1 MKKIK
6 FYAVALAVLAM
17 FSCSKE
23 NTNGT
28 DNPTEGKATYANF
41 SVQVKS
47 PGTYAAVPA
56 DANGVVEEQTI
67 TKLKMFIFNGG
78 VLETIGDI
86 TLNPD
91 NVGTT
96 TLKTTTGA
104 KVIYAVANANDDMTM
119 TVGQTLDKFKTL
131 AVAALTADIAA
142 TGDFVMVGTINTTL
156 TEQTEDQAK
165 AAPIAINVARA
176 AAKVQMKYDPATV
189 KITEQ
194 LKGAFTLPVY
204 QLMQM
209 NTKMFLP
216 RTAYELTPNGAKAS
230 QVDAA
235 TPADGTYDHLTA
247 VTEGTY
253 LTAAETWDFAF
264 ANSAYTAENVNE
276 APVTGNTTFTLVR
289 LKYTPH
295 ADEIAGTN
303 RNLVADGTFYVV
315 INGATS
321 TIYADKTEAD
331 AAQEAITAGAE
342 AKVYTEGQCYY
353 RMNLRDITKTAS
365 LQEKYCVLRNNF
377 YKVNIT
383 EVNSIG
389 GNSPTDPDVI
399 VPVDPETPLETET
412 HISADITIVPW
423 TVVEMNEPLG

>member
-1 MKKIK
+1 MKQMK
-6 FYAVALAVLAM
+6 FFAMALAVLTT

-23 NTNGT
+23 NTNVT

-47 PGTYAAVPA
+47 PGTYATPA

-67 TKLKMFIFNGG
+67 AKLKMFIFNGG

-86 TLNPD
+86 TLDAN

-104 KVIYAVANANDDMTM
+104 KVIYAVANANDNMTM
-119 TVGQTLDKFKTL
+119 TVGQTLDQFKAL
-131 AVAALTADIAA
+131 AVAALAADIAA
-142 TGDFVMVGTINTTL
+142 TGDFVMVGSVNTTL
-156 TEQTEDQAK
+156 TEQTEEQAK
-165 AAPIAINVARA
+165 ATPIAINVARA

-189 KITEQ
+189 KINVQ
-194 LKGAFTLPVY
+194 LKGSFTLPAY

-209 NTKMFLP
+209 NKTMFLP
-216 RTAYELTPNGAKAS
+216 RAAYELTPNGAKAS

-235 TPADGTYDHLTA
+235 PADGTYDHLTT
-247 VTEGTY
+247 VTEGVY
-253 LTAAETWDFAF
+253 LVAAATWDFAF

-295 ADEIAGTN
+295 ADEITGVN
-303 RNLVADGTFYVV
+303 KNLAADGTFYVV

-321 TIYADKTEAD
+321 TIYADKIEAD
-331 AAQEAITAGAE
+331 AAQEAITAGVE
-342 AKVYTEGQCYY
+342 AKVYTNGQCYY